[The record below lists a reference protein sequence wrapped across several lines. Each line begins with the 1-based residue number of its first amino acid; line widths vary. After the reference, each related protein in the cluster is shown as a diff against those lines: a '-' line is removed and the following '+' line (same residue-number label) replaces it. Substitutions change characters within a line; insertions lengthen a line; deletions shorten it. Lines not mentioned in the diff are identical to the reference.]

1 MLTKLLECISK
12 ILEFLLNRQKNQDIS
27 NSEKNEAIVEAYDDV
42 KEAVDKASN
51 GDLDDIRKIISK
63 KK

>member
-12 ILEFLLNRQKNQDIS
+12 ILDFLLNRQKNQDIS
-27 NSEKNEAIVEAYDDV
+27 NSEKNEAIVEAYDNV
-42 KEAVDKASN
+42 KEAVDKASD
-51 GDLDDIRKIISK
+51 GSLDDIRKIISK

>member
-1 MLTKLLECISK
+1 MLSKLLDCISK

-42 KEAVDKASN
+42 KEAVDNASN

>member
-42 KEAVDKASN
+42 KEAVDKASD

>member
-1 MLTKLLECISK
+1 MLSKLLDCISK

-42 KEAVDKASN
+42 KDAVDNASN

>member
-12 ILEFLLNRQKNQDIS
+12 ILDFLLNRQKNQDIS

-42 KEAVDKASN
+42 KEAVDKASD

>member
-27 NSEKNEAIVEAYDDV
+27 NSEKNEAIVEAYDSV
-42 KEAVDKASN
+42 KEAVDKASDGN
-51 GDLDDIRKIISK
+51 LDDIRKIISK

>member
-12 ILEFLLNRQKNQDIS
+12 ILDFLLNRQKNQDIS
-27 NSEKNEAIVEAYDDV
+27 NSEKNEAIVDAYDNV
-42 KEAVDKASN
+42 KEAVDKASD
-51 GDLDDIRKIISK
+51 GSLDDIRKIISK

>member
-42 KEAVDKASN
+42 KEAVDKASDGN
-51 GDLDDIRKIISK
+51 LDDIRKIISK

>member
-42 KEAVDKASN
+42 KEAVDKASDGN
-51 GDLDDIRKIISK
+51 LDDIRKILSK

>member
-42 KEAVDKASN
+42 KEAVDKASD
-51 GDLDDIRKIISK
+51 GELDDIRKIISK

>member
-1 MLTKLLECISK
+1 MLAKLLECISK

-27 NSEKNEAIVEAYDDV
+27 NSEKNKAIVEAYDDV
-42 KEAVDKASN
+42 KEAVDNASDGN
-51 GDLDDIRKIISK
+51 LDDIRKIISK

>member
-27 NSEKNEAIVEAYDDV
+27 NSEKNEAIVEAYDDL
-42 KEAVDKASN
+42 KEAVDKGSD

>member
-1 MLTKLLECISK
+1 MITKLLECISK
-12 ILEFLLNRQKNQDIS
+12 ILDFLLNRQKNQDIS

-42 KEAVDKASN
+42 KEAVDKASDGN
-51 GDLDDIRKIISK
+51 LDDIRKIISK

>member
-1 MLTKLLECISK
+1 MLTKLLDCISK

-42 KEAVDKASN
+42 KEAVDNASN

>member
-12 ILEFLLNRQKNQDIS
+12 ILDFLLNRQKNQDIS
-27 NSEKNEAIVEAYDDV
+27 NSEKNEAIVEAYDNV
-42 KEAVDKASN
+42 KEAVDNASDGN
-51 GDLDDIRKIISK
+51 LDDIRKIISK

>member
-27 NSEKNEAIVEAYDDV
+27 NSEKNEAIVEAYDNV
-42 KEAVDKASN
+42 KEAVDKASD

>member
-12 ILEFLLNRQKNQDIS
+12 ILDFLLNRQKNQDIS

-42 KEAVDKASN
+42 KEAVDKASDGN
-51 GDLDDIRKIISK
+51 LDDIRKIISK

>member
-27 NSEKNEAIVEAYDDV
+27 NSEKNEAIVEAYDNV
-42 KEAVDKASN
+42 KEAVDKASDGN
-51 GDLDDIRKIISK
+51 LDDIRKIISK